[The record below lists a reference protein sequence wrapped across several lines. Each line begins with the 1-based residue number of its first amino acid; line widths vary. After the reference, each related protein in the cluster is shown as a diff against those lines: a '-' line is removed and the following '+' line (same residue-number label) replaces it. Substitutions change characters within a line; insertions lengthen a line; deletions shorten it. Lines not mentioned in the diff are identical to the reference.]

1 MKTADI
7 VRIGN
12 AQAFWGDSPDAP
24 ARLMSQQPDLDFLT
38 LDYLAEVSLSILA
51 LQREKDPAAGYA
63 RDFIGVLKSLVPFWK
78 KGSRVRVVCN
88 AGGLNPEGC
97 ALACVEALKAAGCG
111 HLKVF
116 VVSGD
121 DVLPVLGKDP
131 GAALYRNLETGES
144 MARIAGR
151 LVAANAYLG
160 ARPIAEALQS
170 GADIVVTGRVAD
182 PSLTVGPCMAHLGW
196 TWEDWDKLA
205 SATVAGHLIECGTQV
220 TGGILTGWMEL
231 GEVGQIG
238 FPFVEMEAG
247 GSFVITK
254 PDNTGGEV
262 SLRTVKEQLLY
273 EVGDPDQYL
282 SPDVTVSFLNVS
294 LNPVGEDRIAVCSAR
309 GRAPTDSYKV
319 SAAYRDGFKSHGL
332 LTVFGRDAAE
342 KARRCGEIVLQ
353 RLEMSG
359 AKPERSLI
367 ECLGAG
373 ASVAGVGNGASK
385 SNLMEA
391 VLRVSVAD
399 PRRDVV
405 ERFTRELA
413 PLITSGPQGV
423 TGYAAGRPKVQE
435 VFGYWPCLIA
445 KTQVKPV
452 VKEITG

>member
-1 MKTADI
+1 MAETLK
-7 VRIGN
+7 IGN
-12 AQAFWGDSPDAP
+12 AQAFWGDSPGAP
-24 ARLMSQQPDLDFLT
+24 ARLLAQQPDLDFLT

-63 RDFIGVLKSLVPFWK
+63 LDFVDVVKSLVPFWK
-78 KGSRVRVVCN
+78 KGSRVRVVSN
-88 AGGLNPEGC
+88 AGGLNPQAC
-97 ALACVEALKAAGCG
+97 AMACIEALKAAGCG

-121 DVLPVLGKDP
+121 DVLPVLRKNPD
-131 GAALYRNLETGES
+131 AAPFQNLETGEP
-144 MARIAGR
+144 MTKIAGS

-182 PSLTVGPCMAHLGW
+182 PSLTVGPCAAHFHW
-196 TWEDWDKLA
+196 SWEDWDKIA

-220 TGGILTGWMEL
+220 TGGISTGWMEL
-231 GEVGQIG
+231 AEVEQIG
-238 FPFVEMEAG
+238 FPFVEIDAG

-254 PDNTGGEV
+254 PDGTGGEV
-262 SLRTVKEQLLY
+262 SVRTVKEQLLY
-273 EVGDPDQYL
+273 EVGDPSGYL
-282 SPDVTVSFLNVS
+282 SPDVTVSFLNLS
-294 LNPVGEDRIAVCSAR
+294 LNPVGDDRISIRGAS
-309 GRAPTDSYKV
+309 GRAPTDCFKV
-319 SAAYRDGFKSHGL
+319 SAAYRDGFMSHGL
-332 LTVFGRDAAE
+332 LTVFGRDAAK
-342 KARRCGEIVLQ
+342 KARLCGEIVLK

-359 AKPERSLI
+359 SKPERSLI
-367 ECLGAG
+367 ECLGTG

-385 SNLMEA
+385 VKLMEA

-399 PRRDVV
+399 PRREVV

-435 VFGYWPCLIA
+435 VFGFWPCLIA
-445 KTQVKPV
+445 KNLVQPAAR
-452 VKEITG
+452 EAAG